1 MHLLRVL
8 FFVEA
13 QSQFRISAY
22 HIAGAS
28 NTLADH
34 LSRNQ
39 QGLFLTMHKT
49 AHFEPSYV
57 DSSLLQWLMNPQ
69 QDWMSPAWTQQF
81 NSFVQRA

>member
-1 MHLLRVL
+1 MQLLRVL

-13 QSQFRISAY
+13 HFQFRISAN

-39 QGLFLTMHKT
+39 QGLFFTMHKT
-49 AHFEPSYV
+49 AHSEQSYV

-69 QDWMSPAWTQQF
+69 QDWMSPALTQKF